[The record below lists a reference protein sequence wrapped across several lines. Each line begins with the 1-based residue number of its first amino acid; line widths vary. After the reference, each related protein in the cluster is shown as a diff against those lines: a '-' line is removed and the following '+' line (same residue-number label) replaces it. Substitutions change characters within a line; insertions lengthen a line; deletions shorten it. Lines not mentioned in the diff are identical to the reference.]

1 MSNAISAAGVV
12 AALLFK
18 SGSCRTETNARF
30 SLDAIISPFN
40 ALATLS
46 ATAGDSLLGR
56 RRSGKRLSRAGD
68 NSDTRVEVLSFLS
81 RAVSCETC

>member
-1 MSNAISAAGVV
+1 MSNATCAAGAM

-18 SGSCRTETNARF
+18 SGSCRTEINARF
-30 SLDAIISPFN
+30 NLDAAISPFN
-40 ALATLS
+40 ALATLN

-68 NSDTRVEVLSFLS
+68 DGDTRAEEVLSFLS
-81 RAVSCETC
+81 

>member
-1 MSNAISAAGVV
+1 MSNATGAAGAM

-18 SGSCRTETNARF
+18 SGSCRTVINARL
-30 SLDAIISPFN
+30 SLAATISPFN

-56 RRSGKRLSRAGD
+56 RRSGKRLSRAGED
-68 NSDTRVEVLSFLS
+68 SDIRAEEVLSFFS
-81 RAVSCETC
+81 RAVS